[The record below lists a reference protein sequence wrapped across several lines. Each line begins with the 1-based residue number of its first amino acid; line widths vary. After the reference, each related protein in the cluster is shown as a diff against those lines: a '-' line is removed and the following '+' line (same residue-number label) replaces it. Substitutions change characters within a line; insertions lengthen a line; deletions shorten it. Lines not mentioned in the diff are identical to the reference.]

1 MILTVSTFCRPIF
14 PCPFSL
20 TCSLLLSD
28 TLLHPAYPTISS
40 PCSLQPYP
48 SYLSHFFTCLSLH
61 THTDQLTLRIS
72 LTVHPCSAC
81 ISQPSLSPITFS
93 APSFLVPSSLSL
105 SHMPLLVHLFDPLPF
120 LPCFL
125 WPALAHPCLTMLFRP
140 SLRLYTPTCYYIN
153 VCPSV
158 CFSYI
163 VFLYSSKIVIKDC
176 C

>member
-20 TCSLLLSD
+20 TCPLLLSD
-28 TLLHPAYPTISS
+28 TLLPPAHPTISS
-40 PCSLQPYP
+40 ACYLQHYP

-61 THTDQLTLRIS
+61 AHTDQLTLRIS

-81 ISQPSLSPITFS
+81 TSQPSLSPITFS

-120 LPCFL
+120 LPYFL
-125 WPALAHPCLTMLFRP
+125 WPTVAHPCPTMLFP
-140 SLRLYTPTCYYIN
+140 SISRTLY
-153 VCPSV
+153 
-158 CFSYI
+158 SYLLLYKCMSFC
-163 VFLYSSKIVIKDC
+163 VFLLYSLSLLFKDC